1 MKHSSY
7 LLLSFLFCL
16 LIQNLIGKYLLVQI
30 QEEPPQDEDY
40 FFAPETNDAK
50 NMHPRAWT
58 TGARDNEPSQGFG
71 QRQLRNGFRSI
82 QGKEACKDKVETQ
95 KCENRKAKG
104 KCNKK
109 WNQKNCQLTC
119 GHCDDSEPTAM
130 SNTNSCEVPLDVIG
144 RQPCI
149 GYECPPTCDTTVQKL
164 CLGKYHM
171 NANGQLC
178 PKSDHCIDRMVDNNG
193 NRCPG
198 HCLPDCREG
207 QRIQHQNGVDA
218 TGCPLPATCG

>member
-1 MKHSSY
+1 MS
-7 LLLSFLFCL
+7 
-16 LIQNLIGKYLLVQI
+16 
-30 QEEPPQDEDY
+30 
-40 FFAPETNDAK
+40 
-50 NMHPRAWT
+50 
-58 TGARDNEPSQGFG
+58 
-71 QRQLRNGFRSI
+71 
-82 QGKEACKDKVETQ
+82 
-95 KCENRKAKG
+95 
-104 KCNKK
+104 
-109 WNQKNCQLTC
+109 
-119 GHCDDSEPTAM
+119 DDSEPTAM

-178 PKSDHCIDRMVDNNG
+178 PKSDHCVDRMVDNNG

-207 QRIQHQNGVDA
+207 QRIELQNGLDGS
-218 TGCPLPATCG
+218 GCPLPAKCSWVFLIELNA